1 MPIIIYIFTITAF
14 ALGLA
19 EFVPIGITDVMASG
33 LGVSVEQTG
42 SIVAAYALGATF
54 AAPVLTALTNGWS
67 RKKAMLVT
75 TIIFTLGSLVTA
87 FASSLTLMIIA
98 RFGGF

>member
-42 SIVAAYALGATF
+42 SIVAAYG
-54 AAPVLTALTNGWS
+54 
-67 RKKAMLVT
+67 
-75 TIIFTLGSLVTA
+75 
-87 FASSLTLMIIA
+87 
-98 RFGGF
+98 